1 MVDSRALADAARN
14 GDRKALGRLLSL
26 VEGMGDGA
34 RVVLEELFPVTGKAY
49 TVGLTGPPG
58 AGKSTLTDQLI
69 ARARAQQAE
78 VAVLAVDP
86 SSPFSGG
93 AILGD
98 RIRMQGHIDDPGV
111 FIRSMASRGHLGGIS
126 EATPRALAVLD
137 AVGFPFLFVET
148 VGVGQAEVEI
158 AERADTTIVVV
169 HPRWG
174 DSIQA
179 AKAGLLE
186 IGDIFVVNKA
196 DLAGADEAV
205 ADLKLMLEMGPG
217 GDWTPPVLTT
227 VATTGE
233 GVVEAWEAVAAHRAH
248 LEAGGELDRLRA
260 ARLEADFRSAVAHE
274 LRLRA
279 SVVADD
285 ERFRALAAEVAQ
297 RRVDPWTAAERLLS
311 TA

>member
-186 IGDIFVVNKA
+186 IGDVFVVNKA

-285 ERFRALAAEVAQ
+285 ERFRSLAAEVAQ